1 MIKLTDGAEKV
12 LPDPLLKP
20 AQWKV
25 LTWMIGGS
33 VTLLLFCSSLRHA
46 LYQSTAWDLGI
57 FDQAVYLISQ
67 GLPPVSSLMGFHILG
82 DHAAVIFYPL
92 ALLYKLYP
100 DVHWLLLVQAIALS
114 LGALPL
120 VYLARLSGLS
130 EKQAIAIAA
139 AYLLYPLIFNVNL
152 FDFHPDV
159 IAVPGLLWAVL
170 AARLRHWVGFC
181 VAVLLVLSC
190 KAPLGLTVMA
200 MGLWLLLFEKRRWQ
214 GAIAIGLGLA
224 WFLIA
229 TQFIIPRFG
238 AEAAPLARHLGR
250 YSYLGTSFSDVAVNL
265 LLQPWLLLGGL
276 FTLDNL
282 EYLALLFLPVLW
294 GLSWF
299 TLAPLIGAI
308 PTLAMNLLSTVQLQK
323 DLIHQYSLPI
333 LPFLFLAV
341 ILTLAKGKGLM
352 QNQRGIIIWSLI
364 GFLLLSKFGY
374 FAVRYVQVL
383 DTWQATRE
391 AIAQVPATGNVLTTA
406 WIAPHLTHRPT
417 INLAI
422 EGTEASDISH
432 FNYVLLN
439 VRHPG
444 WRSSPDIQKRF
455 VERLQKDPRFKQ
467 KYQRDEVY
475 LFAQPN

>member
-1 MIKLTDGAEKV
+1 MIKFTDGAGKV
-12 LPDPLLKP
+12 LPDPFLKP
-20 AQWKV
+20 AQWQV
-25 LTWMIGGS
+25 LTWMIGGA

-67 GLPPVSSLMGFHILG
+67 GLPPISSLMGFHILG

-159 IAVPGLLWAVL
+159 IAVPALLWAVL
-170 AARLRHWVGFC
+170 SARLHRWVGFC
-181 VAVLLVLSC
+181 LAVLLVLSC
-190 KAPLGLTVMA
+190 KAPLGLTVIA

-214 GAIAIGLGLA
+214 GAIAIILGLA
-224 WFLIA
+224 WFLVA
-229 TQFIIPRFG
+229 TRFIIPHFG
-238 AEAAPLARHLGR
+238 AEAAPLTRHLGR
-250 YSYLGTSFSDVAVNL
+250 YSYLGTSFSDVVVNL
-265 LLQPWLLLGGL
+265 LLKPWLLLGGL
-276 FTLDNL
+276 FTFDNL
-282 EYLALLFLPVLW
+282 EYLVLLFLPVLW

-299 TLAPLIGAI
+299 TLTPLIGAI
-308 PTLAMNLLSTVQLQK
+308 PPLMMNLLSTVQLQK

-341 ILTLAKGKGLM
+341 ILTLAQGKGWI

-374 FAVRYVQVL
+374 FAVRYMQVL

-422 EGTEASDISH
+422 EGTETSDISH

-467 KYQRDEVY
+467 QYQRDDVY
-475 LFAQPN
+475 LFVQLS